1 MIRVTE
7 VLLFVFEHY
16 DSCVYMR
23 GGRRSSPAR
32 RLAVEGAFP
41 RRVDD
46 LLLCRK
52 IKLASDHVL
61 SPKLPCP
68 TKVRES
74 KPFFVHRQLSYVR
87 SPAKLPLSLQHDAAF
102 KQDSFNVCHY
112 DAVAGTCEREILS
125 AIASVPAH
133 SVNARVVKLVSTML

>member
-1 MIRVTE
+1 MMIRVTE

-41 RRVDD
+41 RRVDN

-61 SPKLPCP
+61 SPNYR
-68 TKVRES
+68 V
-74 KPFFVHRQLSYVR
+74 VHRC
-87 SPAKLPLSLQHDAAF
+87 AKANPSLF
-102 KQDSFNVCHY
+102 
-112 DAVAGTCEREILS
+112 
-125 AIASVPAH
+125 IAS
-133 SVNARVVKLVSTML
+133 